1 MFTIPSLAGLC
12 AGAITGAIMA
22 ARRRGN
28 GADMLQYGV
37 AFGLIGFVIGI
48 IFSLVLPPPN

>member
-28 GADMLQYGV
+28 GADMLQYAV
-37 AFGLIGFVIGI
+37 ALGLLGFVIGI
-48 IFSLVLPPPN
+48 IFSILIPAPA

>member
-48 IFSLVLPPPN
+48 IFSLVLPPPS